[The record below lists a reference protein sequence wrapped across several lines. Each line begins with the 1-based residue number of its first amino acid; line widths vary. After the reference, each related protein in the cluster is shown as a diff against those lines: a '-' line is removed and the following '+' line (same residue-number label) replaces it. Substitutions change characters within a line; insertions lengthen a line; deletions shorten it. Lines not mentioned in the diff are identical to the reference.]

1 MYLVDT
7 NIFLEVMLE
16 QIEADTVKDFLQR
29 IDNAEIYISD
39 FSLHSIGIILFRREK
54 EEVFNQFLND
64 IAIDTGVHIISL
76 EPQDLLRIVEVVKRY
91 NLDFDDAYQY
101 LVAEKFGLQ
110 IVSLDSNFDRAD
122 KGRTML
128 ERLNI
133 VK

>member
-16 QIEADTVKDFLQR
+16 QKEADTVKDFLQR
-29 IDNAEIYISD
+29 IDNAGIYISD
-39 FSLHSIGIILFRREK
+39 FSLHSIGIILFRLK
-54 EEVFNQFLND
+54 KGEVFNQFLND

-128 ERLNI
+128 ER
-133 VK
+133 